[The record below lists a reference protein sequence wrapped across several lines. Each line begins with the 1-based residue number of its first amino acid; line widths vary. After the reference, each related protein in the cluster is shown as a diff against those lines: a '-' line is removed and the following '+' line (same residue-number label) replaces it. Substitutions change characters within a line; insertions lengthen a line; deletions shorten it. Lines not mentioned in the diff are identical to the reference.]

1 MSAKWVRIF
10 VITLYIII
18 GLVLAWEHHYL
29 GLAWVRSLAT
39 VLLAVFFWWLIP
51 LGVDLHIHG

>member
-1 MSAKWVRIF
+1 MSAKWFRVL
-10 VITLYIII
+10 VISLYIII
-18 GLVLAWEHHYL
+18 GLVIAWEHHYL
-29 GLAWVRSLAT
+29 GLAWIRSLAT

>member
-1 MSAKWVRIF
+1 MSAKWFRVF
-10 VITLYIII
+10 VVSLYIII
-18 GLVLAWEHHYL
+18 GLVIAWEHHYL
-29 GLAWVRSLAT
+29 GLAWVRSFAT

>member
-18 GLVLAWEHHYL
+18 GVVMAWEHHYL